1 MAWEKRGARSYF
13 YRSVRCA
20 GKVKKLYYG
29 TGPTGRLA
37 AQADTLRR
45 AERVAAEKAHRAEKD
60 RLDVAVRLTHDL
72 SRCCDLLAAAALLAA
87 GFHRPGRHPWRL
99 WRNGRRTLN
108 APH

>member
-1 MAWEKRGARSYF
+1 MAWEKRGAGTYY

-29 TGPTGRLA
+29 AGPTGRLA
-37 AQADTLRR
+37 ANADALHR
-45 AERVAAEKAHRAEKD
+45 AERVAAEQAHKAEKD
-60 RLDVAVRLTHDL
+60 QLNMAIWLTHDL

-87 GFHRPGRHPWRL
+87 GFHRPGRHSWRL

-108 APH
+108 APD